1 MVRFTAVA
9 IAAAFFLTFGAFFM
23 IQERFLFFPE
33 SLPQDFDYSLPEN
46 AEEVFFDTEDGERI
60 NALWYRAE
68 NTDEA
73 NAAED
78 ESRGVILYFHGN
90 AGSLRTW
97 KSVAPQ
103 ILSTGHD
110 LFIID
115 YRGFGKSTGTLSEK
129 GLYADGRG
137 AYRELLAR
145 GYEPDDIVVLGRSIG
160 TGIACEI
167 AATEEI
173 GALILETPF
182 TSMVEL
188 ASEYIPILPRLIL
201 NYKFENEKK
210 AAQIDVP
217 TLIIHGDQDEVIP
230 IEHGRAVF
238 EAFSEP
244 REFVVLTGASH
255 NDFTG
260 HPEYVPAL
268 SAFLD
273 GAR

>member
-1 MVRFTAVA
+1 MIRFAAIA
-9 IAAAFFLTFGAFFM
+9 IAAAFLLSFGVFFTM
-23 IQERFLFFPE
+23 QERLLFFPE

-46 AEEVFFDTEDGERI
+46 AEEVFFDTEDGARI
-60 NALWYRAE
+60 NALWYRV
-68 NTDEA
+68 
-73 NAAED
+73 ED
-78 ESRGVILYFHGN
+78 SNEDVEESSGVILYFHGN

-103 ILSTGHD
+103 ILSTGYD

-115 YRGFGKSTGTLSEK
+115 YRGFGKSTGKLSEK

-145 GYEPDDIVVLGRSIG
+145 GYEPEDIVVLGRSIG

-188 ASEYIPILPRLIL
+188 ATEYIPVLPRLIL
-201 NYKFENEKK
+201 NYKFKNEKK

-217 TLIIHGDQDEVIP
+217 TLIIHGDRDEVIP
-230 IEHGRAVF
+230 IEHGRAIF

-244 REFVVLTGASH
+244 RKLVELNGASH

-260 HPEYVPAL
+260 HPEYLPAL

-273 GAR
+273 RAR

>member
-9 IAAAFFLTFGAFFM
+9 IAAAFFLSFGAFFM
-23 IQERFLFFPE
+23 MQERFLFFPE
-33 SLPQDFDYSLPEN
+33 SLPQDFDYSLPAN
-46 AEEVFFDTEDGERI
+46 AEEVFFDTDDGARI

-68 NTDEA
+68 NSNETDE
-73 NAAED
+73 
-78 ESRGVILYFHGN
+78 SSGVILYFHGN

-103 ILSTGHD
+103 ILSTGYD

-129 GLYADGRG
+129 GLYADGRA

-145 GYEPDDIVVLGRSIG
+145 GYEPEDIVVLGRSIG

-173 GALILETPF
+173 RALILETPF

-188 ASEYIPILPRLIL
+188 ATEYIPILPRLIL

-210 AAQIDVP
+210 AAKIDVP

-230 IEHGRAVF
+230 IEHGRTIF
-238 EAFSEP
+238 DAFSEP
-244 REFVVLTGASH
+244 RELALLAGAGH

-260 HPEYVPAL
+260 HREYVASL
-268 SAFLD
+268 TGFLD
-273 GAR
+273 WIR